1 MWAGQRRSSGYGNSC
16 SEASTSVAE
25 RRLKDVLP
33 VETAERPWQ
42 SARDAARR
50 GSGRVAG
57 FLVLAPSAA
66 TETYPLGW
74 HERFFASGGEL
85 HIEVVVRS
93 LQVSGAS
100 WQLRLSVTNQS
111 ALRIG
116 VRPRFALV
124 AQTTYSGSV
133 VRPRLLPIATGESW
147 PTVVIKGHGRP
158 AGQVRIRL
166 GAFYQPLVPGLPPI
180 VWVSRHSLR
189 IA

>member
-1 MWAGQRRSSGYGNSC
+1 MRRFLFP
-16 SEASTSVAE
+16 AVF
-25 RRLKDVLP
+25 L
-33 VETAERPWQ
+33 
-42 SARDAARR
+42 
-50 GSGRVAG
+50 G

-66 TETYPLGW
+66 TKTYPLGW

-85 HIEVVVRS
+85 DIEVIVRS
-93 LQVSGAS
+93 LDVSGSS

-124 AQTTYSGSV
+124 GQTTYPGSV
-133 VRPRLLPIATGESW
+133 VGPILRPLATGESW
-147 PTVVIKGHGRP
+147 PAVKLKGHGRP

-166 GAFYQPLVPGLPPI
+166 GAFFQPLVPGLPPI

-189 IA
+189 VA